1 MTHDEDGPPTVYE
14 QVAVLRRSL
23 TLLTEELKRAVDERD
38 TLRALLL
45 TLRRCLDYGTQEPG
59 DPDLLDAGGDGDR
72 EAIVAFIAEALE
84 GRDG

>member
-23 TLLTEELKRAVDERD
+23 TLMAESVRLVEAERD

-45 TLRRCLDYGTQEPG
+45 TLRRCLDYGTQELG

-84 GRDG
+84 RRDE